1 MKNNVNKVL
10 ERGEKLSEAELRAG
24 KKFWLFCVFSFLKI
38 YVYLLGNKGIDHQIK
53 DWFQNL

>member
-1 MKNNVNKVL
+1 MKNNVEKEL
-10 ERGEKLSEAELRAG
+10 KRGANLSEAENRAG

-38 YVYLLGNKGIDHQIK
+38 YVYLLDNKGIDHQVK